1 MTLLDFDGRVALVTG
16 AGRGMGRSHAKMLAT
31 RGARVV
37 VNDLP
42 PAAGAQSAA
51 EAVVRE
57 IIADGG
63 SAIANH
69 DNVVGGGDA
78 IIKST
83 IDAFGRL
90 DIAVCNAGVMHSTVF
105 VETPAEEWHRV
116 FDIHFRGTVEVL
128 RAAWPFL
135 AKSGT
140 GRIITTASSGMLG
153 NAGITAY
160 GSAKAAIFGLTRSL
174 AWEGIGVGIT
184 ANCIF
189 PAARTRMTDSIA
201 DPTIV
206 ATLDRYFQPEHVS
219 AVVVWLTH
227 QDTKINNEAFRVS
240 GGSAGRVTMAVL
252 PSVRVAESTPEMW
265 AASQGALM
273 ANGPLTPVTST
284 AEMFG
289 MDLADTNPEK
299 FGNTGGGGLAFKD

>member
-1 MTLLDFDGRVALVTG
+1 MVGVLIFGVTRGEKRAVSILRAVGERIPGVGGDKLEQIALRAAESIRDLGTNREVLIWSLTWAALNWLLDAASLWCFIAAFGGRANPVGLFAAYGVA
-16 AGRGMGRSHAKMLAT
+16 
-31 RGARVV
+31 
-37 VNDLP
+37 
-42 PAAGAQSAA
+42 
-51 EAVVRE
+51 
-57 IIADGG
+57 
-63 SAIANH
+63 
-69 DNVVGGGDA
+69 NVVGAIPITPGGLG
-78 IIKST
+78 IIDT
-83 IDAFGRL
+83 L
-90 DIAVCNAGVMHSTVF
+90 T
-105 VETPAEEWHRV
+105 
-116 FDIHFRGTVEVL
+116 
-128 RAAWPFL
+128 PFL
-135 AKSGT
+135 LVG
-140 GRIITTASSGMLG
+140 
-153 NAGITAY
+153 
-160 GSAKAAIFGLTRSL
+160 FGLTRSL

-252 PSVRVAESTPEMW
+252 ASVRVAESTPEMW

-273 ANGPLTPVTST
+273 ANGALTPVTST

-289 MDLADTNPEK
+289 MDLADANPEK
-299 FGNTGGGGLAFKD
+299 FGNIGGGGLAFKN